1 MNIESNNISQSRRKG
16 LFFWSKGPH
25 NLAVAFQACFVT
37 GSLLRKG
44 ATV

>member
-1 MNIESNNISQSRRKG
+1 MESSNISQSRRKG
-16 LFFWSKGPH
+16 PLDM
-25 NLAVAFQACFVT
+25 AVVLHACFVT

>member
-1 MNIESNNISQSRRKG
+1 MNMEGNDILSLGEKG
-16 LFFWSKGPH
+16 LFWRKGPH
-25 NLAVAFQACFVT
+25 NMAVALHACFVT

>member
-1 MNIESNNISQSRRKG
+1 MNMESSNNISQSRI
-16 LFFWSKGPH
+16 KGPH
-25 NLAVAFQACFVT
+25 NLAVAFHACFVT